1 MVRFTEED
9 KMLLYITRAKAEE
22 LETGSWDDCTAIF
35 NRLAS
40 KPRTQDALTATYRSL
55 KDNSKLE
62 MRAGEATWSAVK
74 EQVERWLREA
84 SPMHH
89 FPRERS

>member
-9 KMLLYITRAKAEE
+9 KMLLYITRATAKK
-22 LETGSWDDCTAIF
+22 LGTGSWDDCTAIF
-35 NRLAS
+35 NRLTLS
-40 KPRTQDALTATYRSL
+40 PRTQDALTAAYRSL
-55 KDNSKLE
+55 KKSKLE
-62 MRAGEATWSAVK
+62 KRAKDATWRAMR